1 MCLLDTKKKTIHT
14 NQDVANK
21 QNIFVLP
28 PVSLLIVCSA
38 CGDQISVYIL
48 LPNAGKLKL
57 DKQSYKG
64 THIWETNK
72 WKFTNTT
79 QKLLKNWLQGH

>member
-1 MCLLDTKKKTIHT
+1 MCLLDTQKKTIHT

-21 QNIFVLP
+21 QNIVVLP

-57 DKQSYKG
+57 DKG

-72 WKFTNTT
+72 LKFTNTT